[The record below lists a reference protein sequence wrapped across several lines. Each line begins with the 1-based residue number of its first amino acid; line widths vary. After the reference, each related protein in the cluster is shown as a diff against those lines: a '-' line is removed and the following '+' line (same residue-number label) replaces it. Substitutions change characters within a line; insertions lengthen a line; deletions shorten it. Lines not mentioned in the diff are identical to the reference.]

1 MLLVPFLSGGVPRI
15 LGSALAVLT
24 LKTLAVLAAVPVGR
38 IVVGRWVAPFL
49 SRQRSVELV
58 VLFSVIV
65 VTAGTLIAVFLGL
78 PLILGAFAAGLMLNG
93 NRLTKQIDAVI
104 LPFRET
110 FAAVFFVSLGT
121 FIRFDTLLDAPL
133 ATAGTLVGVLVLK
146 TAAAALALRLTGLSW
161 PASLGMGLGLAQ
173 VGEFAFVLLSV
184 GLDQDVIRPLTYNVM
199 VFVAV
204 GTLVLTP
211 QLLRVGL
218 RWAQRSPITEREIAV
233 RLAAPRDDIPRAIV
247 AGLGPLGTE
256 VASQLETK
264 GYDACLVDLSP
275 VNLHPFAQQGFRTVS
290 GNASEVEVLRRA
302 DAPNCQLAVI
312 AVPDDG
318 QARRIVTAFRK
329 LNTACPILVRCRY
342 QASQEGLRRLGAT
355 AVLSEEAEMSRPLM
369 ALVEEYTR

>member
-1 MLLVPFLSGGVPRI
+1 
-15 LGSALAVLT
+15 
-24 LKTLAVLAAVPVGR
+24 
-38 IVVGRWVAPFL
+38 
-49 SRQRSVELV
+49 VELV

-65 VTAGTLIAVFLGL
+65 VTAGTLAAVFLGL

-93 NRLTKQIDAVI
+93 NRLTQQIDAVL

-133 ATAGTLVGVLVLK
+133 ATVGTLAGVLLLK
-146 TAAAALALRLTGLSW
+146 TAAATLALRLTGLRW
-161 PASLGMGLGLAQ
+161 PAALGMGLGLAQ

-184 GLDQDVIRPLTYNVM
+184 GLDEGVIRPLTYNVM
-199 VFVAV
+199 VFVAL

-218 RWAQRSPITEREIAV
+218 RWAQRSPIVEREIAV
-233 RLAAPRDDIPRAIV
+233 SSAAPRDEIPRAV
-247 AGLGPLGTE
+247 VVGLGPLGTK
-256 VASQLETK
+256 VASQLEIK

-290 GNASEVEVLRRA
+290 GDASQAEVLRRA
-302 DAPNCQLAVI
+302 DAAHCRLAVV

-318 QARRIVTAFRK
+318 QARRIVSAFRK
-329 LNTACPILVRCRY
+329 LNAACPILVRCRY
-342 QASQEGLRRLGAT
+342 QTSQDGLRRLGAT
-355 AVLSEEAEMSRPLM
+355 AVLSEEAELSRPLM
-369 ALVEEYTR
+369 ALVERHS